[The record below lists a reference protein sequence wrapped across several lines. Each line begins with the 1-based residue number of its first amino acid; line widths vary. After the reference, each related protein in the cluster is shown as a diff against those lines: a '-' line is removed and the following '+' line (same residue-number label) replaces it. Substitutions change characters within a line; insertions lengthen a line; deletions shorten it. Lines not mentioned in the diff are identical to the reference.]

1 MTRYVV
7 VGGYGRYPFPDDDPR
22 TDDEI
27 RATVIVL
34 LDAEFARLK
43 VIRDAADAARVA
55 ATETARAAV
64 RAAAPRVITTGPTI
78 GAIGGGE
85 ANATLIGQRSTT

>member
-27 RATVIVL
+27 RATVIVSL
-34 LDAEFARLK
+34 EAEFARLK
-43 VIRDAADAARVA
+43 AIRDAADAARVA
-55 ATETARAAV
+55 ATEAARAAV
-64 RAAAPRVITTGPTI
+64 RAGAPRVIATGST
-78 GAIGGGE
+78 GHAIGGAQ
-85 ANATLIGQRSTT
+85 ANGRPIGG